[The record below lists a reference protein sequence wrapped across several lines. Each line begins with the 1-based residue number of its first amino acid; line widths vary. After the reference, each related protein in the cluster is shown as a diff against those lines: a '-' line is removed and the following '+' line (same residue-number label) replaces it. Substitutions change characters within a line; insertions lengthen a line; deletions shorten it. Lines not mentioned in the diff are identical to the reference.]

1 MNAIRSTL
9 CAVMACALPAMISC
23 KDKKHEGDAGQA
35 PFNVEVA
42 DVVVDSVTL
51 YKTYP
56 GTLTAD
62 NTVQV
67 VARVNGRVSGP
78 TFKGGDYVTKG
89 QVLFTIDSNNYN
101 IAFNSAKANLE
112 KAKADNAYAEQHYQA
127 VSRAYDKNAVSQME
141 LAQALSN
148 RDQSR
153 AAIEGAKAALNDAA
167 LNVEYCTVK
176 APISGYI
183 TSNAYSGGTFV
194 TGENSPVT
202 LATIYDDSK
211 VIAHFTLEDD
221 SFLRMFENPNNRHL
235 VDYSAIP
242 VDFQETLPHTYT
254 ADLTY
259 MAPNVNASTGTMA
272 LEAHIANPYHEL
284 RSGMYCTVKMPYKV
298 DPKGILVRD
307 ASISTDQLG
316 KYVYLVNDSNKI
328 VYTPIEVG
336 DMVGDTMRLV
346 TKGLTPQD
354 RYVTSAMLKVRDG
367 MSVNPVSSTS
377 K

>member
-1 MNAIRSTL
+1 M
-9 CAVMACALPAMISC
+9 VCALPAMISC
-23 KDKKHEGDAGQA
+23 KDKKHESDAGQA
-35 PFNVEVA
+35 PLNVDVSQ
-42 DVVVDSVTL
+42 VVVDSVTL

-101 IAFNSAKANLE
+101 IALNSAKANLE

-153 AAIEGAKAALNDAA
+153 AAIEAAQSALNDAA
-167 LNVEYCTVK
+167 LNVSYCTVK

-194 TGENSPVT
+194 TGESSPVT
-202 LATIYDDSK
+202 LATIYDDAK

-235 VDYSAIP
+235 VDYTAIP

-284 RSGMYCTVKMPYKV
+284 RAGMYCTVKMPYKV
-298 DPKGILVRD
+298 DPQGILVRD

-336 DMVGDTMRLV
+336 DLVGDTMRLV
-346 TKGLTPQD
+346 TKGLTPTD

-377 K
+377 KK